1 MIIKKGKL
9 EVNYILKRFLFAMLD
24 ELRRSG
30 SAISTLNL
38 GVNIFTNAE
47 MEFFSLKKKA
57 PKQLKDPL

>member
-9 EVNYILKRFLFAMLD
+9 EVNYILKRFLFAMLY

-38 GVNIFTNAE
+38 SVNIFKDMK
-47 MEFFSLKKKA
+47 MEFF
-57 PKQLKDPL
+57 P